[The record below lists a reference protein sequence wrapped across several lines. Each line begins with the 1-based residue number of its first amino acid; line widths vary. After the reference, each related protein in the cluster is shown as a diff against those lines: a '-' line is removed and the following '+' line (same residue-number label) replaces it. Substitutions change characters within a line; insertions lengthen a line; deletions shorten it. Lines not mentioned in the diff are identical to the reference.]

1 MTKDA
6 VLTSPAK
13 PLYDSAAHAFPA
25 LSELK
30 ELRHY
35 RFLLFQLIRRDLVAR
50 YKRSILGVA
59 WTMLNPLGTMLIMTF
74 VFSNLFKSVE
84 SYPVYILSGL
94 IVWNFFSQGTN
105 AAMVGLIWGGSL
117 MQRIYLPRT
126 IFGVSAIGTALV
138 NLLIALIPLT
148 LVMLITGTPIPL
160 TVLFLPVSILL
171 LTAFTLGFG
180 LMLSALAIYFPDV
193 AEMYQILLTAWM
205 YLTPIIYPE
214 EIIPERFLGLYRL
227 NPMYWIVKLFR
238 LPIYNGRIPTFS
250 EVLPALAWSI
260 GFLIVGWLFFTSKSD
275 EYAYRI

>member
-1 MTKDA
+1 M
-6 VLTSPAK
+6 TSPAK
-13 PLYDSAAHAFPA
+13 PLYDSAAQAYPA

-59 WTMLNPLGTMLIMTF
+59 WTMLNPLGTMLIMTL

-126 IFGVSAIGTALV
+126 IFGISAIGTALV

-148 LVMLITGTPIPL
+148 LVMLITGMAIPL

-171 LTAFTLGFG
+171 LTMFTLGFG
-180 LMLSALAIYFPDV
+180 LILSALAIYFPDV

-214 EIIPERFLGLYRL
+214 EIIPERFLSLYRL
-227 NPMYWIVKLFR
+227 NPMYWMVKLFR
-238 LPIYNGRIPTFS
+238 LPIYYGRIPTIA
-250 EVLPALAWSI
+250 EIAPALAWAT

>member
-1 MTKDA
+1 
-6 VLTSPAK
+6 
-13 PLYDSAAHAFPA
+13 
-25 LSELK
+25 
-30 ELRHY
+30 
-35 RFLLFQLIRRDLVAR
+35 LVAR
-50 YKRSILGVA
+50 YKRSVLGVA
-59 WTMLNPLGTMLIMTF
+59 WTMLNPLGTMLIMTL
-74 VFSNLFKSVE
+74 VFSNLFNSVE

>member
-1 MTKDA
+1 
-6 VLTSPAK
+6 SPAK
-13 PLYDSAAHAFPA
+13 PIYDSATHALPA
-25 LSELK
+25 LSELR
-30 ELRHY
+30 EIRRY

-148 LVMLITGTPIPL
+148 LVM
-160 TVLFLPVSILL
+160 
-171 LTAFTLGFG
+171 
-180 LMLSALAIYFPDV
+180 
-193 AEMYQILLTAWM
+193 
-205 YLTPIIYPE
+205 
-214 EIIPERFLGLYRL
+214 
-227 NPMYWIVKLFR
+227 
-238 LPIYNGRIPTFS
+238 
-250 EVLPALAWSI
+250 
-260 GFLIVGWLFFTSKSD
+260 
-275 EYAYRI
+275 